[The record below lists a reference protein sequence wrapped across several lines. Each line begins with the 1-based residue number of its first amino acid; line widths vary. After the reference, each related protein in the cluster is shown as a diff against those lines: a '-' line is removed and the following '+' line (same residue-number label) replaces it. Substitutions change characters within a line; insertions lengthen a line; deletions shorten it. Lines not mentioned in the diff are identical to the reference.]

1 MRFYVNGTLS
11 NAQPNTVNSL
21 AFWSFT
27 SSQLYITLGNSQI
40 TGAATPSCEKG
51 TLPIVSGAFSGA
63 IDEFRLYMTELN
75 GEEICTLANP

>member
-51 TLPIVSGAFSGA
+51 TLPIVSGA

-75 GEEICTLANP
+75 GEKICTLANP